1 MDQPVPDGP
10 PPSNAVADAR
20 EKFHCPACG
29 ADANWNPAKQAL
41 VCPFCGTESPFEL
54 PQRDATTV
62 VVEHDLLAALGR
74 TPDEQGWKAEKTSV
88 RCQSCRAISVFDAG
102 KVGRNCEFCGS
113 AQLLAYEEAEPA
125 FRPESLLP
133 LKISEPNARDL
144 IRQWYGRQWLAPNA
158 LRKRALTDTVKAV
171 YLPFWT
177 FDAEAY
183 ARWTADSGTY
193 YYTGSGKSRQRHVR
207 WRPAAGELSH
217 VFDDELVCASTG
229 IHSGRIRAVEPFP
242 TKELIPY
249 DPGYVAGWIVERYQI
264 DLRQAAAAAM
274 EQMRETLRSM
284 CARQVPGDTHR
295 NLQVDATFTK
305 QQFKHILAP
314 VWLVSYVYH
323 AKSYQVLVNGVTGK
337 IAGER
342 PWSWIKI
349 TLLVLVILIVLYLFN
364 S

>member
-1 MDQPVPDGP
+1 VDEPISAP
-10 PPSNAVADAR
+10 PPRDVADAR

-54 PQRDATTV
+54 PRREPTTV
-62 VVEHDLLAALGR
+62 VVEHDLAAALSR
-74 TPDEQGWKAEKTSV
+74 LPDAQGWKAEKTSV
-88 RCQSCRAISVFDAG
+88 RCQSCRAVSVFDAG

-113 AQLLAYEEAEPA
+113 AQLLPYEEPEPA

-133 LKISEPNARDL
+133 LKVAEAGARDL
-144 IRQWYGRQWLAPNA
+144 IRRWYSRQWFAPNA
-158 LRKRALTDTVKAV
+158 LAKRALTDTVKAV

-177 FDAEAY
+177 FDAHAY
-183 ARWTADSGTY
+183 ARWTAESGTY
-193 YYTGSGKSRQRHVR
+193 YYTGSGKSRRRHVR
-207 WRPAAGELSH
+207 WRPASGELSH

-229 IHSGRIRAVEPFP
+229 IHRGRIRDVEPFP
-242 TKELIPY
+242 TQEVIPY
-249 DPGYVAGWIVERYQI
+249 DPGYVAGWVVERYQI
-264 DLRQAAAAAM
+264 DLRQAAAAAL
-274 EQMRETLRSM
+274 EQMRATLRSM

-295 NLQVDATFTK
+295 NLEVDATFSR
-305 QQFKHILAP
+305 QHFKHILAP

-323 AKSYQVLVNGVTGK
+323 AKSYQVIVNGVTGK

-349 TLLVLVILIVLYLFN
+349 TLLVLVILIVLAVININ